1 MNNNTYKSGIL
12 IACNVIN
19 VIYHVPQI
27 IKTYHTKS
35 VKDFDSW
42 YLFLGNLHSFC
53 WVLYSI
59 EDNNGLMMFNSCVT
73 MFSISFVSYYKICS
87 FINEHYNKN
96 IIKNEKNIDTNTKTI
111 TITSVSCEELNKI

>member
-1 MNNNTYKSGIL
+1 MTTNNTIKSGIL

-27 IKTYHTKS
+27 IKTYRTKS
-35 VKDFDSW
+35 VTDFDTY

-59 EDNNGLMMFNSCVT
+59 VDNNYLMIFNSCVT
-73 MFSISFVSYYKICS
+73 MFSISFVSYYKVLSYISERYKSKITHITC
-87 FINEHYNKN
+87 NKEN
-96 IIKNEKNIDTNTKTI
+96 NVDTATCDMEAISTIK
-111 TITSVSCEELNKI
+111 

>member
-27 IKTYHTKS
+27 IKTYRTKS

-59 EDNNGLMMFNSCVT
+59 EDNNSLMMFNSCVT
-73 MFSISFVSYYKICS
+73 MFSVSFVSYYKICS
-87 FINEHYNKN
+87 FINEHHKKN
-96 IIKNEKNIDTNTKTI
+96 IIKNEKNIDTNNKTI
-111 TITSVSCEELNKI
+111 TITSVSCEELNKT